1 VAAGSGKVRFNDK
14 IARTSDH
21 HEMIDVVATNDEKLA
36 PPVERK
42 GLDYAKAFRI
52 AMSPASCRHAKPAQK
67 CAAKDQQE
75 KMRPGEE
82 GYCRD
87 GICQRFALEKRITH
101 GLHQGGSLG
110 KMRNALS

>member
-1 VAAGSGKVRFNDK
+1 
-14 IARTSDH
+14 
-21 HEMIDVVATNDEKLA
+21 MIDVVAANGEKLA
-36 PPVERK
+36 PPVESK

-52 AMSPASCRHAKPAQK
+52 AMSPASCRHAKPTPE
-67 CAAKDQQE
+67 CTTKDQQE

-87 GICQRFALEKRITH
+87 GICQRFALQKRINH
-101 GLHQGGSLG
+101 GQHRGGSLG

>member
-1 VAAGSGKVRFNDK
+1 MF
-14 IARTSDH
+14 
-21 HEMIDVVATNDEKLA
+21 DVVAANGEKLA

-52 AMSPASCRHAKPAQK
+52 AMFPAYCRHAKSAQK
-67 CAAKDQQE
+67 CAKDQQE

-101 GLHQGGSLG
+101 GLHRGGSLG

>member
-1 VAAGSGKVRFNDK
+1 MFNVVAANG
-14 IARTSDH
+14 
-21 HEMIDVVATNDEKLA
+21 EKLA

-52 AMSPASCRHAKPAQK
+52 AMSRASCRHAKSAQK
-67 CAAKDQQE
+67 CTTKYQQE

-87 GICQRFALEKRITH
+87 GICQRFALEKRINH
-101 GLHQGGSLG
+101 GQHRGGSLG